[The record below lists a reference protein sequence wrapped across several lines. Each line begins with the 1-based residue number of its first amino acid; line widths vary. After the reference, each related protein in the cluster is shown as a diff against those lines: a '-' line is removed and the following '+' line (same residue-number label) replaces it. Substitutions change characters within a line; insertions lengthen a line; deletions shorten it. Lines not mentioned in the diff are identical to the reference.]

1 MKNIYSN
8 IYKPNLNN
16 LKRAKKNIE
25 NNNIIGIPTET
36 VYGLAGNAYSD
47 NACKKIFKL
56 KKRPKNNPLIVHYY
70 NVQKLKEDCNFNN
83 NFHKLYKRFC
93 PGPITFIL
101 NLKKNSKISKIVTNK
116 KGALA
121 VRFPKHPVARSL
133 LKKLDFPLAA
143 PSANLS
149 SKVSAVSS
157 DNVKEDFGKKIKY
170 VLEGGKSS
178 IGLESTIIDIRNRP
192 KILRLGGLETSVIK
206 KVLKKKI
213 LMNTNPK
220 KISSPGQL
228 KIHYSPGIPIRLN
241 VKRIKNN
248 EAFLLFS
255 KKKERKSNYY
265 FLSQKGDLKE
275 AAKNLYS
282 TLRKIKKNKY
292 KSIAV
297 GKIPN
302 KGLGKTIND
311 RLIRASK
318 F

>member
-1 MKNIYSN
+1 MRINLANI
-8 IYKPNLNN
+8 KKAQKLLNMN
-16 LKRAKKNIE
+16 ECVA
-25 NNNIIGIPTET
+25 IPTET

-157 DNVKEDFGKKIKY
+157 ENVKEDFGKKIKY

-241 VKRIKNN
+241 VERIKNN

-255 KKKERKSNYY
+255 KKKEKKSNYY
-265 FLSQKGDLKE
+265 FLSQKGNLKE

>member
-1 MKNIYSN
+1 MRINLANIKKAQKLLN
-8 IYKPNLNN
+8 INECV
-16 LKRAKKNIE
+16 A
-25 NNNIIGIPTET
+25 IPTET

-70 NVQKLKEDCNFNN
+70 NVQKLKEDCNFNK

-248 EAFLLFS
+248 EAYLLFS
-255 KKKERKSNYY
+255 KKKEKKSNYY

>member
-1 MKNIYSN
+1 
-8 IYKPNLNN
+8 
-16 LKRAKKNIE
+16 
-25 NNNIIGIPTET
+25 
-36 VYGLAGNAYSD
+36 
-47 NACKKIFKL
+47 
-56 KKRPKNNPLIVHYY
+56 
-70 NVQKLKEDCNFNN
+70 
-83 NFHKLYKRFC
+83 
-93 PGPITFIL
+93 
-101 NLKKNSKISKIVTNK
+101 
-116 KGALA
+116 
-121 VRFPKHPVARSL
+121 
-133 LKKLDFPLAA
+133 
-143 PSANLS
+143 
-149 SKVSAVSS
+149 
-157 DNVKEDFGKKIKY
+157 
-170 VLEGGKSS
+170 
-178 IGLESTIIDIRNRP
+178 
-192 KILRLGGLETSVIK
+192 
-206 KVLKKKI
+206 
-213 LMNTNPK
+213 MNTNPK